1 MYMMFDYSELRFDYS
16 KLRGRIREKF
26 GTQAIF
32 AAAMRDTGLNFS
44 DCVLSQKLNN
54 QSEWDQSE
62 MTAARILLDFP
73 AEEIPLYFF
82 CHES

>member
-1 MYMMFDYSELRFDYS
+1 MFDYSELRFDYS

-32 AAAMRDTGLNFS
+32 AASMREAGLNFS

-54 QSEWDQSE
+54 QSDWDQSE
-62 MTAARILLDFP
+62 METARVLLDFP
-73 AEEIPLYFF
+73 EEELHLYFF
-82 CHES
+82 CPES